1 MSMHACMHLPAHIHI
16 RTYTHAHTPEQEA
29 AAARELDKL
38 AQAQEQRIE
47 IEHLE
52 QQSMRQAA
60 SWLESAVTV
69 RAKV

>member
-1 MSMHACMHLPAHIHI
+1 MDVHARIHAS
-16 RTYTHAHTPEQEA
+16 THTHTNTHTPEQEA

-52 QQSMRQAA
+52 QQCMRQA
-60 SWLESAVTV
+60 SNELQCAVIV